1 MTEEHHIDVTRVP
14 TGALERMAHSD
25 ARPSPE
31 LAAAIDRARE
41 RHGVD
46 IGAIESALAE
56 LLKAYADMREKYIR
70 GDIHDYHSLDEHD
83 RSLAD
88 EIGGIRQA
96 AYLIRHHRD
105 HISGMSLPS
114 WLWDDWTVKEREISA
129 RLNEL
134 AGGAR

>member
-14 TGALERMAHSD
+14 PGALERMAHSD

-46 IGAIESALAE
+46 IGAIEIALAE

-70 GDIHDYHSLDEHD
+70 GDIHDYHSLSEHD

-88 EIGGIRQA
+88 EVSGIQQA
-96 AYLIRHHRD
+96 AMLIRHHRD
-105 HISGMSLPS
+105 SYAGMGLPS
-114 WLWDDWTVKEREISA
+114 WLWDDWAVKEREISA
-129 RLNEL
+129 RLDEL
-134 AGGAR
+134 TGGAR